1 MENKMSE
8 EEIYEE
14 AKKRVEAKKGFYMHL
29 VSYVVVNIMLIII
42 WAFPA
47 GGGYPWFLWPLGGWG
62 IGLIMHFIQ
71 VFIWTSGGDR
81 AAIAK
86 EVEKIK
92 RERKY

>member
-1 MENKMSE
+1 MENKLSE

-14 AKKRVEAKKGFYMHL
+14 AKKRVEAKRGFYTHL
-29 VSYVVVNIMLIII
+29 TSYGVVNLMLIII

-62 IGLIMHFIQ
+62 IGLIMHFLQ
-71 VFIWTSGGDR
+71 VFVWPSGGDK
-81 AAIAK
+81 AAIEK

-92 RERKY
+92 RENR

>member
-1 MENKMSE
+1 MTE
-8 EEIYEE
+8 EHIYEE
-14 AKKRVEAKKGFYMHL
+14 AKKRVEAKRGFYTHL
-29 VSYVVVNIMLIII
+29 VSYLVVNIMLIII

-62 IGLIMHFIQ
+62 IGLIIHFFQ
-71 VFIWTSGGDR
+71 VFVWPSGGDR

-92 RERKY
+92 REQG

>member
-1 MENKMSE
+1 MENKLSE

-14 AKKRVEAKKGFYMHL
+14 AKKRGEAKRGFYTHL
-29 VSYVVVNIMLIII
+29 TSYGVVNLMLIII

-62 IGLIMHFIQ
+62 IGLIMHFLQ
-71 VFIWTSGGDR
+71 VFVWPSGGDK
-81 AAIAK
+81 AAIEK

-92 RERKY
+92 RENR